1 MALKIFGRVQSFV
14 LTRVYHVYSA
24 EKQCLLPVQTVC
36 CRNYASSNCER
47 TKNLNL
53 LCAQSQSH
61 NLGGSF
67 LSHFSC
73 WNRKLIFTRHMSG
86 VVISRFTKDID
97 LDKLREEVKQE
108 SRETG
113 QPIQLVDRVRQL
125 VAQRCAEAIANL
137 DEDGRKKLRV
147 LQLEHNFL
155 YSEGHDI
162 PVCIVQ
168 DKS

>member
-1 MALKIFGRVQSFV
+1 
-14 LTRVYHVYSA
+14 
-24 EKQCLLPVQTVC
+24 
-36 CRNYASSNCER
+36 
-47 TKNLNL
+47 
-53 LCAQSQSH
+53 
-61 NLGGSF
+61 
-67 LSHFSC
+67 
-73 WNRKLIFTRHMSG
+73 MSG